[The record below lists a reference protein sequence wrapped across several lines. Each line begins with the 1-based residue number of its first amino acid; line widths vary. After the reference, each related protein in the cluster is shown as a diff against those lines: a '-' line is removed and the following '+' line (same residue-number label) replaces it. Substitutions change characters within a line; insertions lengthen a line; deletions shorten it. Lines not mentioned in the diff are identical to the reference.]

1 MTADFG
7 IDKRIERPLTREK
20 RTVITV
26 CLIIL
31 VLYSAVLGMIYN
43 NNTRLSGVLSTFK
56 EALEDRD
63 YNRALEMYR
72 DIHAKIVEVPPEK
85 LSSVEKEK
93 QILLSMESIVDERVR
108 SIEERIRN
116 NRYQPGND
124 DRAFLEQMKEMTG
137 ASLTNWLNDLAE
149 EFLLG
154 TVEKPTLQYIF
165 DQIGDYSNVE
175 AFASPLRKEI
185 DSIEIARGDIQEAE
199 RLFEENDYIPAAI
212 KFEYILGVS
221 DGFVYSYANRRLSEL
236 KNVMYEPIMEQCDDL
251 LANFRYYSAEK
262 ILSDMARIFPDDQ
275 KVQAKLLDATSNT
288 VLVENYFGQIEV
300 ICVKPLIADTG
311 LAFSTGGGSTTE
323 SFYLTTEEFKRILQ
337 ALYEK
342 DYILIDPHSMVD
354 MTNDTFLL
362 DKALLVPK
370 GKKPLVII
378 VENVN
383 YSAYQYGKG
392 LCSRLVFNDQ
402 EQVCGEYLNESG
414 QKVVSR
420 TAEAIGILDS
430 FVEANLDF
438 SFNGTKGIISLSGYE
453 TVFGYITDP
462 DQIDDRNE
470 ALAAMALPAEDPSEE
485 DIELNRQKVIEIVEK
500 LKDTGWIFASSTY
513 GYINA
518 DDSTMEV
525 IRNDTGKWLDQV
537 ARLTG
542 EVDMLVYPNGNFI
555 KGSDSRCVYLK
566 NLGFRIFFG
575 VGPYPYYTFGDNYMY
590 MDRAMMN
597 GDTLRNANYSRLFD
611 VNTIYDETRKNKLT
625 G

>member
-1 MTADFG
+1 LTADFG
-7 IDKRIERPLTREK
+7 IDKRIEKPLTREK
-20 RTVITV
+20 KTILAV

-31 VLYSAVLGMIYN
+31 LLYAAVLGIIYN
-43 NNTRLSGVLSTFK
+43 NNTRLSGVLPAFI
-56 EALEDRD
+56 EALD
-63 YNRALEMYR
+63 NRNYGSALGMYR
-72 DIHAKIVEVPPEK
+72 KIHAKIVEVPPEN
-85 LSSVEKEK
+85 LTSVTKEK

-108 SIEERIRN
+108 SIEKQIRYD
-116 NRYQPGND
+116 RYQPGND

-137 ASLTNWLNDLAE
+137 ASLTNWLNSLAE

-154 TVEKPTLQYIF
+154 TIEKPTLQYIF

-175 AFASPLRKEI
+175 AFANPLKKEI
-185 DSIEIARGDIQEAE
+185 DSIEIARGDVQEAE
-199 RLFEENDYIPAAI
+199 MLFEDRDYIPAAI
-212 KFEYILGVS
+212 KFEYIMGVS
-221 DGFVYSYANRRLSEL
+221 EGFVYSYANRRLSEL
-236 KNVMYEPIMEQCDDL
+236 KTVMYEPIMEQCDKL
-251 LANFRYYSAEK
+251 LENFRYYSAEK

-300 ICVKPLIADTG
+300 ICVKPLIADTV
-311 LAFSTGGGSTTE
+311 LAFSTGSSSTTE
-323 SFYLTTEEFKRILQ
+323 SFYLTCEEFKRILQ
-337 ALYEK
+337 ALYDK
-342 DYILIDPHSMVD
+342 DYVLVDPHSMVD

-362 DKALLVPK
+362 DKALVVPK
-370 GKKPLVII
+370 GKKPLVVV

-383 YSAYQYGKG
+383 YSAYLYGKG
-392 LCSRLVFNDQ
+392 FCSKLVFNDQ
-402 EQVCGEYLNESG
+402 DQVCGEYLNASG

-430 FVEANLDF
+430 FVEANPDF

-453 TVFGYITDP
+453 TVFGYITDA

-470 ALAAMALPAEDPSEE
+470 ALAAMALPEENPSEE
-485 DIELNRQKVIEIVEK
+485 DIELNRQKVIEIVAL
-500 LKDTGWIFASSTY
+500 LKDKGWNFASSTY

-525 IRNDTGKWLDQV
+525 IQNDTDKWLKQV
-537 ARLTG
+537 ASLTG
-542 EVDMLVYPNGNFI
+542 KVDMLVYPNGNFI

-575 VGPYPYYTFGDNYMY
+575 VGPYPYYTFGDNYLY

-597 GDTLRNANYSRLFD
+597 GDTLRNVNYSRLFTAS
-611 VNTIYDETRKNKLT
+611 TIYDSARKNNLA